1 MAELSHVSMKFGNV
15 DTIRTKHLYTIEQAI
30 EIQQIVAKAA
40 AIALKHRVELVP
52 LPIKG
57 GELISD

>member
-1 MAELSHVSMKFGNV
+1 MAELSYVSMEFGNV
-15 DTIRTKHLYTIEQAI
+15 DKIRTKHLYTKEQVI

-52 LPIKG
+52 QPIT
-57 GELISD
+57 EPSDE